1 MASVIVVGAGFSG
14 IAAAIELLRG
24 GHDVIVLE
32 RGPDVGGV
40 WRENDYPG
48 AACDV
53 PSAYYS
59 LSYSPNPRWSRRY
72 APQREILDYL
82 RDNADKYG
90 LYERIRFGVTVRE
103 ARFDDATH
111 RWTVRF
117 DDGDDQDVVAELD
130 ADFLVPAVGQLST
143 PVLADLP
150 GHDGFTGAAF
160 HSAQWDASVDVTGKK
175 VAVIGTGAS
184 SIQIVPRIAEVAR
197 SVTVYQRSA
206 PHILPRPDSR
216 LTRAH
221 AMLARR
227 VPLTLR
233 AQRLLWQGVTEGFTA
248 ALHYAPPVARVLE
261 LACLA
266 FMRAQAR
273 DGDLYRAIAPDYPL
287 GCKRALFSNTY
298 IPALR
303 RPNVELVTERVAQ
316 VGATGIT
323 TADGVQRETDVIVHG
338 TGFAAGTF
346 LDHVSIRGT
355 GGTELGAAWADGPRA
370 HLGITVPGFPNMFLM
385 YGPNTN
391 LGSGSIVAMLECQAH
406 YIREA
411 LAAIPDGAA
420 ADVLPEVEAAYD
432 DALQRRLASSV
443 WSRCDSWYVTE
454 SGRVVSNWPG
464 TVREYRRRTDRF
476 DASEYTLRPA
486 AWDAGR
492 DARRAD
498 ASLTAR

>member
-1 MASVIVVGAGFSG
+1 MAAVIVIGAGFSG

-24 GHDVIVLE
+24 GHDVTVLE

-40 WRENDYPG
+40 WRENAYPG

-72 APQREILDYL
+72 ARQPEILGYL

-90 LYERIRFGVTVRE
+90 LYQHIRFGVTVRS
-103 ARFDDATH
+103 ATFDDADH

-117 DDGDDQDVVAELD
+117 DDGEDQDVVGELS

-143 PVLADLP
+143 PTLANLP

-160 HSAQWDASVDVTGKK
+160 HSAQWDASVDLAGKK

-184 SIQIVPRIAEVAR
+184 SIQIVPEIAEIAR

-216 LTRAH
+216 LTRLH
-221 AMLARR
+221 AVLARR
-227 VPLTLR
+227 VPATLR

-248 ALHYAPPVARVLE
+248 VLHYAPPIARALE
-261 LACLA
+261 FACLA
-266 FMRAQAR
+266 FMRAQA
-273 DGDLYRAIAPDYPL
+273 GDAGLYRAIRPDYPL
-287 GCKRALFSNTY
+287 GCKRVLFSNAY

-303 RPNVELVTERVAQ
+303 RPNVELVTDGIAG
-316 VGATGIT
+316 VGATSIT
-323 TADGVQRETDVIVHG
+323 TDDGVRREADVIVHG

-346 LDHVSIRGT
+346 LDHLSIRGT
-355 GGTELGAAWADGPRA
+355 GGTELSTVWAEGPRA
-370 HLGITVPGFPNMFLM
+370 HLGVAVPGFPNMFLM

-406 YIREA
+406 YIRQA

-420 ADVLPEVEAAYD
+420 AEVLPEVEAAYD
-432 DALQRRLASSV
+432 DALQVRLATSV

-464 TVREYRRRTDRF
+464 TIREYRRRTGRF
-476 DASEYTLRPA
+476 EPSDYTLRPA
-486 AWDAGR
+486 AWDVAD
-492 DARRAD
+492 DAARGD
-498 ASLTAR
+498 TSLTAP

>member
-1 MASVIVVGAGFSG
+1 M
-14 IAAAIELLRG
+14 
-24 GHDVIVLE
+24 
-32 RGPDVGGV
+32 
-40 WRENDYPG
+40 
-48 AACDV
+48 
-53 PSAYYS
+53 
-59 LSYSPNPRWSRRY
+59 
-72 APQREILDYL
+72 
-82 RDNADKYG
+82 
-90 LYERIRFGVTVRE
+90 
-103 ARFDDATH
+103 
-111 RWTVRF
+111 
-117 DDGDDQDVVAELD
+117 
-130 ADFLVPAVGQLST
+130 
-143 PVLADLP
+143 
-150 GHDGFTGAAF
+150 
-160 HSAQWDASVDVTGKK
+160 
-175 VAVIGTGAS
+175 
-184 SIQIVPRIAEVAR
+184 
-197 SVTVYQRSA
+197 
-206 PHILPRPDSR
+206 
-216 LTRAH
+216 
-221 AMLARR
+221 
-227 VPLTLR
+227 
-233 AQRLLWQGVTEGFTA
+233 
-248 ALHYAPPVARVLE
+248 
-261 LACLA
+261 
-266 FMRAQAR
+266 
-273 DGDLYRAIAPDYPL
+273 
-287 GCKRALFSNTY
+287 
-298 IPALR
+298 
-303 RPNVELVTERVAQ
+303 TERVAQ

-486 AWDAGR
+486 AWDAGQ